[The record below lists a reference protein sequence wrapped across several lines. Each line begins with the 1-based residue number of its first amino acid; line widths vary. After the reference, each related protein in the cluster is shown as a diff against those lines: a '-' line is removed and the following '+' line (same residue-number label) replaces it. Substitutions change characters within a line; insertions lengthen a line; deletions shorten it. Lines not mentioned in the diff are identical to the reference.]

1 MSINLHNL
9 VRTSVNAIHAD
20 EVVSVYHSA
29 GQVNVKG
36 ELIPAY
42 WPPVEAIAQ
51 IQSEAPE
58 TLAQAAQISDTESA
72 RRFYL
77 ESKDKTPAGIVRFW
91 ARGGDLIKRADGSYW
106 LITALTEDFR
116 AAGWVSVRAVLQVEG
131 EGFAPNIAVVDD
143 DTEADTETE
152 ETENEIPDTGD
163 TADTAQQR

>member
-9 VRTSVNAIHAD
+9 VRTSINAIHSD
-20 EVVSVYHSA
+20 EPVYIYHSA
-29 GQVNVKG
+29 GQSNIKG

-42 WPPVEAIAQ
+42 YSPIEAMAQ

-106 LITALTEDFR
+106 LITALIEDFR

-131 EGFAPNIAVVDD
+131 EDYAPNIVIADD
-143 DTEADTETE
+143 DTNNTETE
-152 ETENEIPDTGD
+152 GAENEFSNTDNA
-163 TADTAQQR
+163 ADTAQQR